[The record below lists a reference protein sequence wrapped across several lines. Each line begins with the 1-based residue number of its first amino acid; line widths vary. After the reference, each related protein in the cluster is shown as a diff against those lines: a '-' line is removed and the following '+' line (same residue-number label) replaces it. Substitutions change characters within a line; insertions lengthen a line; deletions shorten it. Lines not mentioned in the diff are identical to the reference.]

1 MQISEVYYFLE
12 GFSIAFFGIM
22 SVKNLAHRFNRLRMV
37 FGYIM
42 LYWMLLHINSVI
54 FIHEFLDNDSYLN
67 RIINTI
73 DMTAAPTCCLLL
85 MELCSPGWLKW
96 KTMIL
101 NFLPFILLG
110 GTYIYSESDTIY
122 QILVAFFV
130 AYGIGV
136 SVVTLYYIS
145 RYNKFLLEHYSYKE
159 NVNLHWLHFVLFTF
173 FVLMIV
179 YAVCASY
186 DTALGDLC
194 YVTGSIIA
202 WALIGFFIEKQESVL
217 FELKATKDEKEFE
230 RNKEQ
235 VNDDSDSTFFLNLD
249 LLVKERFIAPR
260 LYLKPQLKLGD
271 MAEAVGT
278 NRTYLSRYLNE
289 VLHTNFYDYVNGL
302 RIKEAVEMMSQSEYS
317 IQTIASI
324 VGFNSYSTFRRT
336 FIATY
341 GKSPQEYRN
350 DRMITDYNC
359 KDKMKL

>member
-1 MQISEVYYFLE
+1 
-12 GFSIAFFGIM
+12 
-22 SVKNLAHRFNRLRMV
+22 
-37 FGYIM
+37 
-42 LYWMLLHINSVI
+42 MLLHINSVV
-54 FIHEFLDNDSYLN
+54 FAHEFLNNDNYLN

-73 DMTAAPTCCLLL
+73 DMTAAPTCCFLLL
-85 MELCSPGWLKW
+85 ELSCPGWLKW
-96 KTMIL
+96 RTVIL
-101 NFLPFILLG
+101 NLLPFILLG
-110 GTYIYSESDTIY
+110 GTYIYSESDIIY
-122 QILVAFFV
+122 QILITFFV

-136 SVVTLYYIS
+136 FVVTLYNIS

-202 WALIGFFIEKQESVL
+202 WALIGYFIEKQESVL
-217 FELKATKDEKEFE
+217 FELKATKEEEEKVLE
-230 RNKEQ
+230 RTEVKE
-235 VNDDSDSTFFLNLD
+235 NEESDSKFLLNLD
-249 LLVKERFIAPR
+249 LLVKDRFIAPR
-260 LYLKPQLKLGD
+260 LYLRPQLKLGE
-271 MAEAVGT
+271 MADAVGT

-289 VLHTNFYDYVNGL
+289 VLHTNFYDYVNAL
-302 RIKEAVEMMSQSEYS
+302 RIKEAVEMMSRSEYS

-350 DRMITDYNC
+350 ERMITDC
-359 KDKMKL
+359 KCNDKTKL